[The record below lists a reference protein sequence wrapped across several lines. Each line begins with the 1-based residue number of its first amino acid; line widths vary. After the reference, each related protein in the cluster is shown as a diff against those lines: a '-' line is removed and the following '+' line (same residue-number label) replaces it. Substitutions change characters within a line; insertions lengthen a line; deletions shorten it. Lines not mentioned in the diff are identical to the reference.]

1 MVVAK
6 ESGSAEEG
14 DTSSRALR
22 GKRKAPTD
30 VLEDTHQP
38 VSKGKKRPGAVLA
51 GTNVTS
57 VEDEVLVDFPICNHR
72 IPESGINQHLDSAH
86 FA

>member
-1 MVVAK
+1 
-6 ESGSAEEG
+6 
-14 DTSSRALR
+14 LR

-38 VSKGKKRPGAVLA
+38 FINGQKRPGTVLA
-51 GTNVTS
+51 GINVS
-57 VEDEVLVDFPICNHR
+57 SAEDEVLVDYPIHNHR

-86 FA
+86 FAWQLLEPSTIAITA